1 MTDKRHINA
10 WNATNGMIPAA
21 IFVALLVKFMIMM
34 VVVIIKNDDTMMTMM
49 MMICGTSVN
58 RKLWL

>member
-10 WNATNGMIPAA
+10 WNATNSMNPLA

-34 VVVIIKNDDTMMTMM
+34 VVVIIKNDDTMMTM
-49 MMICGTSVN
+49 ICGTSVK